1 MPVSSLYTTHRS
13 VHSTMYSM
21 NDSSMDK
28 EERKREV
35 SSPRGIRTASSIADL
50 LTSTTA
56 WHNENSVCFT
66 PPRSL
71 ASSLADSFAAGRRR
85 KEHLKNLE
93 QSQKEQSS
101 EKLEEIERLR
111 YQNSELKRENEALKA
126 QIYGS
131 PTSQQHVL
139 SAPLPMPTHHQQ
151 HDSRAY
157 SLSPSLTGSHS
168 VSSAGSPPA
177 MMSNDGLVQMPGMSY
192 SSSMIVPAMS
202 QFSDHS
208 SMGMM
213 SAQPYSMVHPSGP
226 RHTSQ
231 SSLESSEFG
240 KPPRSAM
247 GSSFQPVNHNVDS
260 AEGSMWVSDF
270 ISVY

>member
-1 MPVSSLYTTHRS
+1 MPASSLYLSHRS
-13 VHSTMYSM
+13 PHTSSMYSM
-21 NDSSMDK
+21 SDSSMDK
-28 EERKREV
+28 EERKREYN
-35 SSPRGIRTASSIADL
+35 R
-50 LTSTTA
+50 
-56 WHNENSVCFT
+56 
-66 PPRSL
+66 L
-71 ASSLADSFAAGRRR
+71 AQREFRRRR

-111 YQNSELKRENEALKA
+111 YQNSELKRENEALRA

-139 SAPLPMPTHHQQ
+139 SAPHPMPSHHQQ
-151 HDSRAY
+151 HDHSRAY

-177 MMSNDGLVQMPGMSY
+177 IMSNDGLMQMPNMPYS

-202 QFSDHS
+202 QYSDHP

-213 SAQPYSMVHPSGP
+213 SAQPYSM
-226 RHTSQ
+226 
-231 SSLESSEFG
+231 SSSSENLLDLSWDPLF
-240 KPPRSAM
+240 
-247 GSSFQPVNHNVDS
+247 NL
-260 AEGSMWVSDF
+260 
-270 ISVY
+270 

>member
-1 MPVSSLYTTHRS
+1 MPVSSIYTTHRS

-28 EERKREV
+28 EERKREYN
-35 SSPRGIRTASSIADL
+35 R
-50 LTSTTA
+50 
-56 WHNENSVCFT
+56 
-66 PPRSL
+66 L
-71 ASSLADSFAAGRRR
+71 AQREFRRRR

-111 YQNSELKRENEALKA
+111 YQNSELRRENEALKA

-139 SAPLPMPTHHQQ
+139 SAPLPMSTHHQQ

-213 SAQPYSMVHPSGP
+213 SAQPYSM
-226 RHTSQ
+226 
-231 SSLESSEFG
+231 SSENLLDLQWDPLF
-240 KPPRSAM
+240 SL
-247 GSSFQPVNHNVDS
+247 
-260 AEGSMWVSDF
+260 
-270 ISVY
+270 